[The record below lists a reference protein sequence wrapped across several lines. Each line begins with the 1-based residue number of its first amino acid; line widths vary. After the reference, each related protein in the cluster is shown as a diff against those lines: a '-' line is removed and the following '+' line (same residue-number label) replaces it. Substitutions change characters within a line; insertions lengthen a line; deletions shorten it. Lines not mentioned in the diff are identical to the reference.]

1 MLTATLVISTLLL
14 ISGVPIFAAFSI
26 GGFMWCLM
34 CLGLPFDAV
43 AEIFFNSV
51 NKYTLLAVPLFMLSG
66 SLMGET
72 GVTSALLNFTNAIFG
87 RIRGILGV
95 SLIWSCALMG
105 AMTGSTIATVTTM
118 MESMVPIMEKF
129 GYPKR
134 YSCGILGTSG
144 HLAALIP
151 PSTNAVIFGYIT
163 EMSVGKLFM
172 AGLLPG
178 IVGAII
184 LSLTSIV
191 IARRG
196 KLGTLPLSMTRQQ
209 RIRALLVVLPAFLI
223 IAVVLGSIYLGIL
236 VATEAGLVAC
246 LMTVVV
252 GQIFYKRL
260 GFSELLAA
268 IGRSLA
274 GAANVYLL
282 IASSSLL
289 SYLLVYLQ
297 VPQKFTAMMLSMG
310 MGYWS
315 FVFVCIFIF
324 LVLGTALDPAVCT
337 IVAVPIIM
345 PTVNALN
352 MDPYVFYILQNCIV
366 GVAQLT
372 PPDAV
377 VLYTMSSMAK
387 IDIWTIL
394 KESWPYVF
402 TGAVLLV
409 IIVVL
414 FPELANFIPNR
425 MR

>member
-1 MLTATLVISTLLL
+1 MLIISTLLL
-14 ISGVPIFAAFSI
+14 LSGVPIFAAFSI
-26 GGFMWCLM
+26 GGFMWCLIY
-34 CLGLPFDAV
+34 LGLPFESV
-43 AEIFFNSV
+43 AGIFFNSV

-72 GVTSALLNFTNAIFG
+72 GVTSALLGFTNAIFG

-105 AMTGSTIATVTTM
+105 AMTGSSVATVTTM
-118 MESMVPIMEKF
+118 MEAMVPVMERY

-172 AGLLPG
+172 AGLFPG

-184 LSLTSIV
+184 LSMTAVV
-191 IARRG
+191 IARKRG
-196 KLGTLPLSMTRQQ
+196 LGSMPLSMTPYER
-209 RIRALLVVLPAFLI
+209 LLGVFKVLPAMLI
-223 IAVVLGSIYLGIL
+223 IGVVLGSIYMGVL

-246 LMTVVV
+246 FITVIV
-252 GQIFYKRL
+252 GHIFYKRMS
-260 GFSELLAA
+260 FSDLLSAV
-268 IGRSLA
+268 GRSLA

-297 VPQKFTAMMLSMG
+297 IPQTFTNAMLSIG

-315 FVFVCIFIF
+315 FVFIAIFIF

-337 IVAVPIIM
+337 IVAVPIMM
-345 PTVNALN
+345 PTVKALN
-352 MDPYVFYILQNCIV
+352 MDPYVFYILENCIV
-366 GVAQLT
+366 GVAQMT

-387 IDIWTIL
+387 LDIWTIL
-394 KESWPYVF
+394 KESWPYIL
-402 TGAVLLV
+402 TGSILLV
-409 IIVVL
+409 IVVVL
-414 FPELANFIPNR
+414 FPELANFIPNH
-425 MR
+425 MH